1 MLSTILVIITLLVV
15 GALVYLATLPGSY
28 EIRRSRVVNADPQ
41 TAFDK
46 VRDFNTWVDWSPWLI
61 HEPTCKLEYSDNS
74 NDVDGW
80 YTWDG
85 QFIGAG
91 KMMHEK
97 FDAPR
102 RMDQKLEF
110 YRPFKSKADIAFEFE
125 EKDGGTAV
133 TWVMHGE
140 MPFMFR
146 FMIPN
151 IIKLISKD
159 YDFGLARLAGLMD
172 ANSEH
177 PVIGF
182 EEDKEFPAKHV
193 ICRPFEGHLDDMVG
207 VLKETYPALMQ
218 HAMDKNL
225 EITGPPFTAYH
236 KADLKKMVFAIDM
249 SLPVAEGSDA
259 GEYDSKTLG
268 GGGKYFKTT
277 LKGSYDFMEIAWHE
291 AMGHMQMCKLKEDK
305 SRSSFEVYENDPN
318 TVAHSNELMT
328 SLYIP
333 VK

>member
-1 MLSTILVIITLLVV
+1 MLSTMMIILALIVV
-15 GALVYLATLPGSY
+15 GVLVYLATLPGSY

-74 NDVDGW
+74 NDIEGW

-110 YRPFKSKADIAFEFE
+110 YKPFKSQADIAFEFV
-125 EKDGGTAV
+125 EKEGGTEV
-133 TWVMHGE
+133 TWIMASE
-140 MPFMFR
+140 MPFLFR

-151 IIKLISKD
+151 IIKLIGKD
-159 YDFGLARLAGLMD
+159 YDFGLARLAGLLD
-172 ANSEH
+172 PASEH
-177 PVIGF
+177 PVVTF
-182 EEDKEFPAKHV
+182 EESQDFDKKHV
-193 ICRPFEGHLDDMVG
+193 ISRAFAGQFDDMVP
-207 VLKETYPALMQ
+207 VMKETYPALMQ
-218 HAMDKNL
+218 HARDKDL
-225 EITGPPFTAYH
+225 KITSSPFTAYH
-236 KADLKKMVFAIDM
+236 RADLKKMHFSIDM
-249 SLPVAEGSDA
+249 ALPVAEGSDA
-259 GEYDSKTLG
+259 GDYESKML

-277 LKGSYDFMEIAWHE
+277 LKGSYDFMDIAWHE
-291 AMGHMQMCKLKEDK
+291 AMGHMKMCKIKQDT

-318 TVAHSNELMT
+318 AVSHSNELVT
-328 SLYIP
+328 SIYIP
-333 VK
+333 MK